1 MTPAEERFKAAV
13 CRLVAAGVY
22 PAPKAIRQAL
32 GLETWRRLSGGYVLD
47 GRQTRWRREVLR
59 LAGWTEYK
67 GPHFSKPRFTWT
79 PPGAGRS

>member
-1 MTPAEERFKAAV
+1 MARAARAV
-13 CRLVAAGVY
+13 AVLAAAGVY
-22 PAPKAIRQAL
+22 PAPKALRLYL
-32 GLETWRRLSGGYVLD
+32 GRPVQKRFIGGYVLN
-47 GRQTRWRREVLR
+47 GKETRWRREVLR